1 MPFELFNLFFGRYP
15 FRRELVLSQ
24 FMLDRIHYSCFN
36 PCVKGVK
43 IWFVAFVQVC
53 HSLEVKLSPV
63 VSNIKLQ
70 NVITSLHEF
79 ES

>member
-53 HSLEVKLSPV
+53 HSLEVV
-63 VSNIKLQ
+63 VMNYFMMHR
-70 NVITSLHEF
+70 TMHRHEP
-79 ES
+79 